1 MADNDELLYGTS
13 VIRSGGNGPTAY
25 NPLVAAGADTKDIAD
40 VQSGIMGIRSGAKN
54 LFRGVTATNRHVN
67 SIIGKAQANVFE
79 FPVFISDSVPLEY
92 ATATNTL
99 LEQVYASYLQ
109 MALSIDPV
117 VSYKVIESRRK
128 KGQFSAFKT
137 NTTKYLECAD
147 LGFQKD
153 ACHARYVNED
163 GSVCEFS
170 LVSIEDSDASIINE
184 SLEYQPLS
192 EFDHYFQESETTR
205 RSPRQVPPSTETR
218 MDENDN
224 VTGRTVASGR
234 VEPGSTETTTHEFDP
249 SAVARIARRYM
260 NGDMANDFTRALFR
274 GNANNRP
281 VTTDEDTIKSLAS
294 LASTYFSIKGEERR
308 ANAENVQGTT
318 KEMEE
323 LVQLIWKNDLAPAQI
338 DNINA
343 ATEKLNRELAAARLF
358 TTNHRGVSP
367 EYQRLLNELSQ
378 GTLTRAQIEKIGVE
392 IDNLKTQGSI
402 SSEELKKLYRYNDA
416 AKEFQKVTK
425 ISPEL
430 YDMVQ
435 SKFEREAKIAHDE
448 ARHLREEAK
457 EKREQR
463 KFDYETKATKAA
475 QFIDEA
481 KIQKM
486 NTMKPLMMVVNMAI
500 MGKDGQVSHP
510 MEYVVGVKTHCRIV
524 ESSMLPE
531 VVSYPLKEMNRL
543 TRKAKWRAGELKFLK
558 DIVFHIKEKKQT
570 AIDSR
575 DPRRKWFRRLYE
587 LAHMKGD
594 GTVSM
599 SIAGRASTD
608 GLIPN
613 ATIIISKS
621 DVDHI
626 EDVTKID
633 MLKPSA
639 AYNFCEQLFLMN
651 FIVIDIDSESIKI
664 FTPDIN
670 RDFEVQSLAAVNK
683 QIAQLDT
690 AGTNTREIFKMLK

>member
-13 VIRSGGNGPTAY
+13 VIRSGGKGPTAY

-117 VSYKVIESRRK
+117 VSYKVIEGRRK

-170 LVSIEDSDASIINE
+170 LASIEDSDASIINE

-192 EFDHYFQESETTR
+192 EFEHYFQEAKSTSGTGNNGPI
-205 RSPRQVPPSTETR
+205 STTETSDADVSSVSS
-218 MDENDN
+218 MVD
-224 VTGRTVASGR
+224 
-234 VEPGSTETTTHEFDP
+234 
-249 SAVARIARRYM
+249 
-260 NGDMANDFTRALFR
+260 
-274 GNANNRP
+274 
-281 VTTDEDTIKSLAS
+281 
-294 LASTYFSIKGEERR
+294 
-308 ANAENVQGTT
+308 
-318 KEMEE
+318 
-323 LVQLIWKNDLAPAQI
+323 QI
-338 DNINA
+338 DNLSDADKAALKKIISNNNSANIDMDNLKALTSFIQIYNDLGKESRRRNAEQAVGGTTEEIQGLSSLLLSNQGRLLQNAQLRTALAEYGRARAA
-343 ATEKLNRELAAARLF
+343 ATNFASKY
-358 TTNHRGVSP
+358 HVSP
-367 EYQRLLNELSQ
+367 EYMELELRLTQGKLAEKQISQ
-378 GTLTRAQIEKIGVE
+378 
-392 IDNLKTQGSI
+392 IDQQLENLKSQ
-402 SSEELKKLYRYNDA
+402 KKLTDEEFEKLKRLNDA
-416 AKEFQKVTK
+416 AKEFEKSEGF
-425 ISPEL
+425 SPEL

-448 ARHLREEAK
+448 ARHQREEAK

-531 VVSYPLKEMNRL
+531 VVSYPLKEMNKL
-543 TRKAKWRAGELKFLK
+543 TRKAKWRAGELKFFK

-599 SIAGRASTD
+599 SIAGRASTN

-690 AGTNTREIFKMLK
+690 AGANTREIFKMLK

>member
-25 NPLVAAGADTKDIAD
+25 NPLVAAGADTKDVAD

-117 VSYKVIESRRK
+117 VSYKVIEGRRK

-170 LVSIEDSDASIINE
+170 LASIEDSDASIINE
-184 SLEYQPLS
+184 SLDYQPLS
-192 EFDHYFQESETTR
+192 EFDHYFQE
-205 RSPRQVPPSTETR
+205 
-218 MDENDN
+218 
-224 VTGRTVASGR
+224 G
-234 VEPGSTETTTHEFDP
+234 ETTTTPEHHEVHYRYD
-249 SAVARIARRYM
+249 RNGRRT
-260 NGDMANDFTRALFR
+260 GSEVVHVPTSRR
-274 GNANNRP
+274 RTVSWGI
-281 VTTDEDTIKSLAS
+281 DERLKKQQEFLN
-294 LASTYFSIKGEERR
+294 EQERQFKELR
-308 ANAENVQGTT
+308 QQLTQMQLTSQNMENAESSR
-318 KEMEE
+318 KEDAAAAFTQVFGHTPEARNLLNE
-323 LVQLIWKNDLAPAQI
+323 FLKGNLTDADIKEREAQI
-338 DNINA
+338 A
-343 ATEKLNRELAAARLF
+343 KLNREAYASLKAFELCGQTPELAEALNKINNNALTIRKIAL
-358 TTNHRGVSP
+358 TDEQILQVRKQTKLTN
-367 EYQRLLNELSQ
+367 EEFN
-378 GTLTRAQIEKIGVE
+378 K
-392 IDNLKTQGSI
+392 LK
-402 SSEELKKLYRYNDA
+402 RFNDA
-416 AKEFQKVTK
+416 AKEFENTFKM
-425 ISPEL
+425 SPEI

-448 ARHLREEAK
+448 ARHLREESK

-543 TRKAKWRAGELKFLK
+543 TRKAKWRAGELKFFK